1 MVSRSR
7 PRPCDDAPYRFC
19 RETLSPGSRQRAAGD
34 FRSTASGL
42 RAGNEGFVCPLGGK
56 EPRLRSPRSSDTQ
69 KDVKLKRIEIR
80 GFKSIAKKTSLPV
93 AEGVTCIAGPNGCGK
108 SNIIDAVRWALG
120 EQSNRSLRAGSMSEV
135 IFSGTQDAPPG
146 AMAEV
151 VLEFARDGGYFPKT
165 LEGFDEVSITRRLH
179 RTGESIY
186 SLNKARC
193 RLKDITD
200 LFLDTGLDRHGYA
213 IVEQGKV
220 KDIIQSRPED
230 IRYLI
235 EEAAEVGKFRF
246 KRADAM
252 KRLEATA
259 GNLERV
265 RDLLGE
271 VSRQKDDL
279 KAQAARARRYQVLR
293 SEVND
298 LTRMLWAHEIAKIRQ
313 RKDEYDR
320 QMQELG
326 RQAESFRKEHG
337 EYAHAIEAHEARL
350 ADLCARMDELK
361 SILQDAGSRE
371 LLARSEIE
379 ASTKRGQD
387 TSATLEMLGARLGQ
401 LSRQADELREKGG
414 RDREHLESLLR
425 DLSALEEELD
435 SRGAGL
441 QEAEEEH
448 AAVDGEY
455 SRKRAELFDAIGHS
469 RATQQ
474 RISSLEARRHEALSN
489 KEKRSA
495 DLSGLEA
502 GISSLKAELEALE
515 EEYDRTMSQAR
526 DIAER
531 SEILAGN
538 VSTLDARAQ
547 ETARTVSELE
557 KSQVQL
563 LAKISMLDRIIR
575 SAYAPDPEQLP
586 RNNGARRVADA
597 LKVRAGFEETV
608 GLSLGKSLDY
618 LIVQDHREILGLDKV
633 QDAGPGYIPLRP
645 RLNGRDRTDEPRG
658 EGVVARLADLVEA
671 GEGYEEIVH
680 ALSQGMWVVEDLH
693 SAFSLWEQGTR
704 SCSFVTRDGIIL
716 EPSGVVRTTAEMSK
730 YAEGL
735 KAKAEKEELS
745 LQLEAMEQELAEA
758 RARLAGLR
766 EEIAG
771 LKAQQ
776 EELHARD
783 KTVKDR
789 LTALSEKRNTA
800 VREAERLSE
809 REQSY
814 RRDLGMW
821 EEMEGRVEADLQ
833 AVLVQKEEL
842 EERIQAMQEEIRG
855 LDEKRLAAK
864 QRLESERESI
874 RAHTHR
880 AGELRVS
887 VAQARQRLEGIEE
900 QLQEISRQIS
910 SDTRQMGE
918 LENTRTAVAEALEA
932 ARKRLEALER
942 EAGVTREALDDL
954 VPEHEELSAILEDLC
969 RSRDECR
976 GTLESLEKKSGEVL
990 LKGREQEIA
999 LSMSTERFSSRFSGE
1014 AVPDVPEGFSPE
1026 EARSKAETLEARIE
1040 RMGQINFASLD
1051 AFEHVQARW
1060 DDLHRQYED
1069 LVQASERLREV
1080 IASIEKQTLKAFS
1093 ETFEQV
1099 RRHFQELF
1107 EAMFDGG
1114 NADLVLL
1121 DGSSPDSGVEIMAC
1135 PPFKRLKSM
1144 SLLSEGEKTLCA
1156 LSFIFALFRVRPSP
1170 FCILDEVDAPLDD
1183 ANVIRF
1189 NRLIRT
1195 FARDSQFVI
1204 VTHNRHTM
1212 EMADIL
1218 YGVTFDV
1225 PGISRVVSMALK
1237 EAQ

>member
-1 MVSRSR
+1 M
-7 PRPCDDAPYRFC
+7 
-19 RETLSPGSRQRAAGD
+19 
-34 FRSTASGL
+34 
-42 RAGNEGFVCPLGGK
+42 
-56 EPRLRSPRSSDTQ
+56 
-69 KDVKLKRIEIR
+69 KLKRIEIR
-80 GFKSIAKKTSLPV
+80 GFKSIAKKTSLPI

-120 EQSNRSLRAGSMSEV
+120 EQSNRSLRAGTMSEV

-165 LEGFDEVSITRRLH
+165 MEGFDEVSIARRLY

-186 SLNKARC
+186 SLNGVKC

-200 LFLDTGLDRHGYA
+200 LFLDTGLARHGYA

-279 KAQAARARRYQVLR
+279 KAQAAKARRYQALR

-298 LTRMLWAHEIAKIRQ
+298 LTRMLWAGEIAKIRQ
-313 RKDEYDR
+313 KKDEYDR
-320 QMQELG
+320 QMRELWQQEE
-326 RQAESFRKEHG
+326 AFRKEHG
-337 EYAHAIEAHEARL
+337 GYARAIEAHEARL
-350 ADLCARMDELK
+350 KDLSARIEGLK
-361 SILQDAGSRE
+361 SDLKDMGSRE

-379 ASTKRGQD
+379 ANTKRMQD
-387 TSATLEMLGARLGQ
+387 TAATLEILGSRVGRLN
-401 LSRQADELREKGG
+401 RQADELREKSE
-414 RDREHLESLLR
+414 RDRLHLEGLLG
-425 DLSALEEELD
+425 DLSALEEELE

-441 QEAEEEH
+441 KEAEE
-448 AAVDGEY
+448 AYTAVDGEY

-469 RATQQ
+469 RAAQQ
-474 RISSLEARRHEALSN
+474 RISSLEVRHREALSN
-489 KEKRSA
+489 REKRRA
-495 DLSGLEA
+495 DLSELEA
-502 GISSLKAELEALE
+502 GMSSLEAGLKALDE
-515 EEYDRTMSQAR
+515 EHGRAMDRVR

-531 SEILAGN
+531 SEHLAAEIGK
-538 VSTLDARAQ
+538 LDSRAQ
-547 ETARTVSELE
+547 ETQRTVSELE

-575 SAYAPDPEQLP
+575 SSYASDAGRSPL
-586 RNNGARRVADA
+586 NNGTRRVADA

-618 LIVQDHREILGLDKV
+618 LIVEDHREILGLEKV
-633 QDAGPGYIPLRP
+633 KDAGPGYIPLKP
-645 RLNGRDRTDEPRG
+645 RLNGEDRRNEPPRG
-658 EGVVARLADLVEA
+658 AGVVAHLADLLEA
-671 GEGYEEIVH
+671 GEGYEDVVRAI
-680 ALSQGMWVVEDLH
+680 SQGMWVVEDLH
-693 SAFSLWEQGTR
+693 SALTLWEQGSR
-704 SCSFVTRDGIIL
+704 SWSFVTRDGIIL
-716 EPSGVVRTTAEMSK
+716 EPSGVVRTTAEMAK

-735 KAKAEKEELS
+735 KARAEKMELS
-745 LQLEAMEQELAEA
+745 AQKEALERELAEA
-758 RARLAGLR
+758 RKRLAGLR

-771 LKAQQ
+771 LKRQQ
-776 EELHARD
+776 EKLHTLDKAAKKELA
-783 KTVKDR
+783 
-789 LTALSEKRNTA
+789 ALAEKRNTA
-800 VREAERLSE
+800 AREAERLSE

-821 EEMEGRVEADLQ
+821 EEMAGRVSADLQ
-833 AVLVQKEEL
+833 EALAQKEEH
-842 EERIQAMQEEIRG
+842 ERSIQAMQEEVRG
-855 LDEKRLAAK
+855 LDGKRLAAK
-864 QRLESERESI
+864 ERLESERESI
-874 RAHTHR
+874 RAYTHR
-880 AGELRVS
+880 AGELRVA
-887 VAQARQRLEGIEE
+887 VAQSRQRIEGIEE
-900 QLQEISRQIS
+900 QLQEIFRQAS
-910 SDTRQMGE
+910 SDLRQMDE
-918 LENTRTAVAEALEA
+918 LRNTQAAVAEAIEA
-932 ARKRLEALER
+932 ARKGLESLEQ
-942 EAGVTREALDDL
+942 EAGITRENLDEL
-954 VPEHEELSAILEDLC
+954 ISEHEELSAILDDLC

-976 GTLESLEKKSGEVL
+976 GTLESLEKRSGELL
-990 LKGREQEIA
+990 LKSREQEIA
-999 LSMSTERFSSRFSGE
+999 LSMSMERFSSRFSGE
-1014 AVPDVPEGFSPE
+1014 PVPEVPEGFSPD
-1026 EARSKAETLEARIE
+1026 EARRKVEALEARIE
-1040 RMGQINFASLD
+1040 KMGQINFASLD

-1080 IASIEKQTLKAFS
+1080 ISSIEKQTLKAFS
-1093 ETFEQV
+1093 QTFEQV

-1107 EAMFDGG
+1107 ETMFDGG

-1121 DGSSPDSGVEIMAC
+1121 EGSSPDSGVEIMAC

-1195 FARDSQFVI
+1195 FARDSQFII

-1218 YGVTFDV
+1218 YGVTFDM
-1225 PGISRVVSMALK
+1225 PGISKVVSMALK